1 MPRFLHLA
9 CALSIFANTLSTSAI
24 AQSPPQQ
31 RGGGSVN
38 TARPAASHEA
48 LIASLVAAESE
59 DARAALLTENREL
72 LTEKLLQELNDQG
85 RKAAGAD
92 DYALALKNFAAMQTA
107 AKMFGDPVW
116 MSDALNNI
124 GIVYYLRADYDR
136 AMDYYKQAL
145 ALREAAGHKSKI
157 ASSLF
162 NVATI
167 HRYRGDYAQALD
179 MFLKNLH
186 ANEEAGNKPLTA
198 QALLN
203 IGTVYRRTGNYA
215 LALNYYGRSL
225 TLQEQIGFK
234 QGVADALT
242 AIGNV
247 HTLQS
252 NFPQALENYRQS
264 LDMHRA
270 SGDKRGIQAALGSI
284 GIAYTLQGEHK
295 QALEYL
301 NESLTLSEAMNYEQ
315 GTANTLN
322 NIGDSLNA
330 IGERDRALEHVRRAL
345 RMHEATGDRPGI
357 LVSLV
362 GLANINI
369 SRGDFAQG
377 LDFADRAAALAR
389 EINDPWMLEQALTA
403 AGLAYR
409 AQGKRL
415 QARRSFEEA
424 VAAIEIVR
432 GQVAGGEQD
441 RQRFFEKKVTPY
453 TALVELFVAE
463 NNLSEAFASAERGK
477 ARVLADVLMWGRVD
491 VTKSMTEDERHR
503 ERQLKAA
510 IATLNGRVFRESAV
524 ASKSVTSD
532 AAAQLDVLTS
542 QLAKARL
549 DYESFQTNLYAARPA
564 LRVQR
569 GEMRPA
575 RLEQALELLPD
586 DGTAALEFVLTE
598 NKTYLFALAR
608 RDASQ
613 PALKVYTLAVGRKE
627 LATRA
632 DQFRSALARRD
643 YEFRRAAN
651 ELYELLL
658 KPALKDL
665 AGKKSLLVVPDGEL
679 WNLPFQ
685 ALMSA
690 PDRYLVEDYAV
701 SYAPSLTVLREMA
714 ALRRKR
720 QMSNRSAPPEL
731 LALGNPSLGGENPVR
746 TAVPLPAARMRSSSG
761 QLESLP
767 EAEREVETLR
777 ELYGAARS
785 KIYSGASAT
794 EEQVKSDAPRYSVLH
809 LATHGVLDD
818 ANPMYSYVV
827 LAQPGE
833 AKREDGL
840 LEAWEMMNMDLKADL
855 FVLSACETAR
865 GRVSAGEGVVG
876 MSWALFVAGV
886 PTTVV
891 SQWKVNSA
899 STTALMLEFH
909 RQLRGG
915 GQSATSPRQTPL
927 TKAEALRRASLKLL
941 RNNAYQHPFYWAA
954 FNVVGD
960 GGR

>member
-9 CALSIFANTLSTSAI
+9 CALSILVNTLSPVTA
-24 AQSPPQQ
+24 APQQ
-31 RGGGSVN
+31 QPPHRGSDAG
-38 TARPAASHEA
+38 ALRRPMTHEA
-48 LIASLVAAESE
+48 LIAALVEAPSE
-59 DARAALLTENREL
+59 DARNALVAENQEL
-72 LTEKLLQELNDQG
+72 LTEKLLGELNDQG
-85 RKAAGAD
+85 RKAAFAD
-92 DYALALKNFAAMQTA
+92 DYALALKYFAAMQSA
-107 AKMFGDPVW
+107 AKRFGDPVW
-116 MSDALNNI
+116 MSDALNNV
-124 GIVYYLRADYDR
+124 GIVYYLRADYDG
-136 AMDYYKQAL
+136 ALDYYKQAL
-145 ALREAAGHKSKI
+145 SLREVAGHKSKI
-157 ASSLF
+157 AGSLF

-167 HRYRGDYAQALD
+167 HRFQGNYAQALEW
-179 MFLKNLH
+179 FLKSET
-186 ANEEAGNKPLTA
+186 ASEAAGNKPLNA

-225 TLQEQIGFK
+225 ALQEEIGFK

-252 NFPQALENYRQS
+252 NFPQALENYRRS
-264 LDMHRA
+264 LAMHEA

-284 GIAYTLQGEHK
+284 GIAYTLQGEHT

-301 NESLTLSEAMNYEQ
+301 NRSLILSESMKYEQ

-330 IGERDRALEHVRRAL
+330 LGERERALEHVRRAL
-345 RMHEATGDRPGI
+345 KMHEATGDRPGI

-362 GLANINI
+362 GLANINL
-369 SRGDFAQG
+369 SRGDFAQA
-377 LDFADRAAALAR
+377 LEFADRATALAR

-403 AGLAYR
+403 AGLGHR
-409 AQGKRL
+409 AQGRQP

-424 VAAIEIVR
+424 IAAIEVVR

-441 RQRFFEKKVTPY
+441 RQRFFEKKTTPY
-453 TALVELFVAE
+453 AALVELHVSE
-463 NNLSEAFASAERGK
+463 NNANEAFASAERGK
-477 ARVLADVLMWGRVD
+477 ARVLADVLRWGRID
-491 VTKSMTEDERHR
+491 VTKSLTEEERAR
-503 ERQLKAA
+503 ERRLKDDIVA
-510 IATLNGRVFRESAV
+510 LNGRVFRASAAGQKS
-524 ASKSVTSD
+524 ASPD
-532 AAAQLDVLTS
+532 AAQLPASKT

-549 DYESFQTNLYAARPA
+549 DYESFQTNLYASRPA

-569 GEMRPA
+569 GELRPL
-575 RLEQALELLPD
+575 RLEGALELLPD
-586 DGTAALEFVLTE
+586 GQTAVLEFVLTE
-598 NKTYLFALAR
+598 DKTYLFALAR
-608 RDASQ
+608 RGATS
-613 PALKVYTLAVGRKE
+613 PALKVYVLDVGRKG
-627 LATRA
+627 LAARA
-632 DQFRSALARRD
+632 GNFRNALAGRN
-643 YEFRRAAN
+643 YEFRRAAV

-665 AGKKSLLVVPDGEL
+665 AGKKSLIIVPDAEL

-690 PDRYLVEDYAV
+690 PERYLVEDYAI

-714 ALRRKR
+714 TLRRKR
-720 QMSNRSAPPEL
+720 ETLSRSASAEL
-731 LALGNPSLGGENPVR
+731 LALGNPSFGGGE
-746 TAVPLPAARMRSSSG
+746 TPARATESATTITTTRAG
-761 QLESLP
+761 GLEPLP
-767 EAEREVETLR
+767 EAQREVEALR
-777 ELYGAARS
+777 GLYGAGRS
-785 KIYSGASAT
+785 RIYSGAQAT
-794 EEQVKSDAPRYSVLH
+794 EEQVKAEAPLHAVLH

-818 ANPMYSYVV
+818 ANPLYSYVV
-827 LAQPGE
+827 LAQSVE

-855 FVLSACETAR
+855 VVLSACETAR

-891 SQWKVNSA
+891 SNWKVNSA

-909 RQLRGG
+909 RELRSGR
-915 GQSATSPRQTPL
+915 QSANSPGRAPM

-941 RNNAYQHPFYWAA
+941 KSDAYRHPFYWAA
-954 FNVVGD
+954 FTVVGD
-960 GGR
+960 GGI

>member
-1 MPRFLHLA
+1 MPRFLRLA
-9 CALSIFANTLSTSAI
+9 CALLIFAGTLSSPAA
-24 AQSPPQQ
+24 AQQTPQQ
-31 RGGGSVN
+31 QGGAGADA
-38 TARPAASHEA
+38 ARPVASHEA
-48 LIASLVAAESE
+48 LVAALIEAQDE
-59 DARAALLTENREL
+59 DARAALLSENREL
-72 LTEKLLQELNDQG
+72 LTEKLLQELNDRG

-92 DYALALKNFAAMQTA
+92 DYALALKHFAAMLTA
-107 AKMFGDPVW
+107 AGMFGDRLWV
-116 MSDALNNI
+116 SDALNNI
-124 GIVYYLRADYDR
+124 GIVHYLRADYDG
-136 AMDYYKQAL
+136 AMDFYKQAL
-145 ALREAAGHKSKI
+145 ALREAAGHKSKT

-179 MFLKNLH
+179 LFLKNLH
-186 ANEEAGNKPLTA
+186 ANEAAGNIPLTA

-203 IGTVYRRTGNYA
+203 IGHVYRRTGNYA
-215 LALNYYGRSL
+215 LALNYYGRGL
-225 TLQEQIGFK
+225 TLQEQVGFK
-234 QGVADALT
+234 QGVADTLT

-252 NFPQALENYRQS
+252 NFPQALENYRRS
-264 LDMHRA
+264 LDIHRA

-284 GIAYTLQGEHK
+284 GIAYTLQGEHT
-295 QALEYL
+295 QALEHL
-301 NESLTLSEAMNYEQ
+301 NQSLALSEAMGYEQ

-322 NIGDSLNA
+322 NIGESLNA
-330 IGERDRALEHVRRAL
+330 LGERERALEHVQRAL
-345 RMHEATGDRPGI
+345 GMHEATGDRPGV

-362 GLANINI
+362 GLANIHV
-369 SRGDFAQG
+369 SRGDFARG

-389 EINDPWMLEQALTA
+389 DLNDPWMLEQALTA

-409 AQGKRL
+409 AQGKRP

-424 VAAIEIVR
+424 VAAIEVVR
-432 GQVAGGEQD
+432 GQVAGGERD
-441 RQRFFEKKVTPY
+441 RQRFFETKVTPY
-453 TALVELFVAE
+453 AALVELLVSE
-463 NNLSEAFASAERGK
+463 NNVGEAFAAAERGR
-477 ARVLADVLMWGRVD
+477 ARVLADVLTWGRVD
-491 VTKSMTEDERHR
+491 VTKSMTEVERVR
-503 ERQLKAA
+503 ERQLKAD
-510 IATLNGRVFRESAV
+510 IAALNGRVFRESA
-524 ASKSVTSD
+524 AGPRPATAD
-532 AAAQLDVLTS
+532 AAAHLAALKS

-549 DYESFQTNLYAARPA
+549 EYESFQTNLYAARPA

-569 GEMRPA
+569 GEMRPV

-586 DGTAALEFVLTE
+586 EQTAALEFVLTE
-598 NKTYLFALAR
+598 EKTYLFALAR
-608 RDASQ
+608 RGPSA
-613 PALKVYTLAVGRKE
+613 PALKVYTLDAGRKS
-627 LATRA
+627 LAARA
-632 DQFRSALARRD
+632 DRFRGALARRD
-643 YEFRRAAN
+643 YEFRRDAT

-665 AGKKSLLVVPDGEL
+665 AGKKSLIVVPDAEL

-714 ALRRKR
+714 ALRRRR
-720 QMSNRSAPPEL
+720 QASGRGASPEL
-731 LALGNPSLGGENPVR
+731 LALGNPSLGGENPAG
-746 TAVPLPAARMRSSSG
+746 TPALAATRGGR
-761 QLESLP
+761 LEPLP

-777 ELYGAARS
+777 GLYGAARS
-785 KIYSGASAT
+785 RIYSGAGAT
-794 EEQVKSDAPRYSVLH
+794 EEQVKSEAPRYSVLH

-833 AKREDGL
+833 VTREDGL
-840 LEAWEMMNMDLKADL
+840 LEAWEMMSLDLKADL

-891 SQWKVNSA
+891 GHWKVNSA

-909 RQLRGG
+909 RQLREGVRPAN
-915 GQSATSPRQTPL
+915 SSRPAPV
-927 TKAEALRRASLKLL
+927 TKAEALRRASLNLL
-941 RNNAYQHPFYWAA
+941 RSDAYRHPFYWAA
-954 FNVVGD
+954 FTVVGD

>member
-1 MPRFLHLA
+1 MPRFLHLV
-9 CALSIFANTLSTSAI
+9 CALLIFAYPLSTSAL
-24 AQSPPQQ
+24 AQQPPQQ
-31 RGGGSVN
+31 QGGSTAD
-38 TARPAASHEA
+38 TARPVISHEA
-48 LIASLVAAESE
+48 LVAALVEAQSE
-59 DARAALLTENREL
+59 AARATLLSENREL

-85 RKAAGAD
+85 RKAAGVD
-92 DYALALKNFAAMQTA
+92 DYALALKNFAAMLTA

-124 GIVYYLRADYDR
+124 GIVHYLRADYDG
-136 AMDYYKQAL
+136 AMGFYKQAL
-145 ALREAAGHKSKI
+145 ALREAAGHKSRT

-167 HRYRGDYAQALD
+167 HRYRGDYAQALE
-179 MFLKNLH
+179 MYLKNLR
-186 ANEEAGNKPLTA
+186 ANEEAGNVPLTA

-203 IGTVYRRTGNYA
+203 VGHVYRRTGNYA

-225 TLQEQIGFK
+225 ILQEQLGFK

-247 HTLQS
+247 YTLQS
-252 NFPQALENYRQS
+252 NFPQALENYRKS

-284 GIAYTLQGEHK
+284 GIAYTLQGEHQ

-301 NESLTLSEAMNYEQ
+301 NQSLALSEAMGYEQ

-322 NIGDSLNA
+322 NIGESLNA
-330 IGERDRALEHVRRAL
+330 LGERARAMEHVRRAL
-345 RMHEATGDRPGI
+345 RMHEATGDRPGV

-362 GLANINI
+362 VLANINI
-369 SRGDFAQG
+369 SLGDLAQG

-409 AQGKRL
+409 AQGKRP

-424 VAAIEIVR
+424 VAAIEVVR

-441 RQRFFEKKVTPY
+441 RQRFFENKVTPY
-453 TALVELFVAE
+453 AALVELLVSE
-463 NNLSEAFASAERGK
+463 NNVGEAFASAERGK

-491 VTKSMTEDERHR
+491 VTKSMTEDERGR
-503 ERQLKAA
+503 ERQLKAD
-510 IATLNGRVFRESAV
+510 IAALNGRVFRESA
-524 ASKSVTSD
+524 AGSKSVAAD
-532 AAAQLDVLTS
+532 AAAQLTALKS

-549 DYESFQTNLYAARPA
+549 DYESFQTTLYAARPA

-569 GEMRPA
+569 GEMRPV

-586 DGTAALEFVLTE
+586 EQTAALEFVLTE
-598 NKTYLFALAR
+598 EKTYLFALAR
-608 RDASQ
+608 RGPAAA
-613 PALKVYTLAVGRKE
+613 ALKVYTLDVGRKA
-627 LATRA
+627 LAARA
-632 DQFRSALARRD
+632 DKFRGALARRD
-643 YEFRRAAN
+643 FEFRSAAID
-651 ELYELLL
+651 LYELLM
-658 KPALKDL
+658 KPALKEL
-665 AGKKSLLVVPDGEL
+665 AGKKSLIIVPDAEL

-690 PDRYLVEDYAV
+690 PNRYLVEDYAV

-714 ALRRKR
+714 ALRRR
-720 QMSNRSAPPEL
+720 RHTSDRAASPEL
-731 LALGNPSLGGENPVR
+731 LALGNPSLGGETPAR
-746 TAVPLPAARMRSSSG
+746 TASPALAATRGGR
-761 QLESLP
+761 LEPLP

-777 ELYGAARS
+777 GLYGAARS
-785 KIYSGASAT
+785 RIYSGASAT
-794 EEQVKSDAPRYSVLH
+794 EEQVKSEAPRSAVLH

-818 ANPMYSYVV
+818 ANPIYSYVV

-833 AKREDGL
+833 VKREDGL

-891 SQWKVNSA
+891 SHWKVNSA

-909 RQLRGG
+909 RQLRAG
-915 GQSATSPRQTPL
+915 GQSTNSPRQPPM

-941 RNNAYQHPFYWAA
+941 RSDAYRHPFYWAA